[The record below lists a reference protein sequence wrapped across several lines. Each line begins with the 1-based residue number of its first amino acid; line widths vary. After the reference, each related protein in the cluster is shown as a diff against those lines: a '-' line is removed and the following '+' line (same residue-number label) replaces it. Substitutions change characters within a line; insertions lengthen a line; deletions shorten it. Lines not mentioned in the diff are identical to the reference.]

1 MLGKTSGI
9 DSKMLK
15 KDYSSRTIK
24 KEKMGLKEKMQAALE
39 RANAGRKGKLEAKA
53 NMAATQYKERNLGN
67 LKEGAKLSAKV
78 EKLDM
83 KSKKA
88 GVRLEK
94 RKMLNDMS
102 QDKKRIKKSYK

>member
-15 KDYSSRTIK
+15 KDYSSKRVK

-53 NMAATQYKERNLGN
+53 NMAASQYKGRNLSN
-67 LKEGAKLSAKV
+67 LKEGAKLGAKA
-78 EKLDM
+78 EKFDM
-83 KSKKA
+83 KAKKA

-102 QDKKRIKKSYK
+102 EAKKRIKKS